1 MGKMHNFLVWLGI
14 AEEDEVTEEIIEMPV
29 GSNQDQQRGAANV
42 VSIHANKN
50 LRVIVCEP
58 QSFEEVELL
67 TDHLKNRK
75 QVIINFENTSEEL
88 TRKVFDFISGATYAL
103 EGNSQQLGRH
113 VFMFAPSNVEIS
125 KDARTLLMRNKFAK
139 PFGGGEQ

>member
-1 MGKMHNFLVWLGI
+1 MSKMHDFMVWLGI
-14 AEEDEVTEEIIEMPV
+14 AEEEEITEEIMEFPV
-29 GSNQDQQRGAANV
+29 ANADHRAAANV
-42 VSIHANKN
+42 VSIHTNKN

-58 QSFEEVELL
+58 QSFDEVELL

-75 QVIINFENTSEEL
+75 QIIINFENTPEDT
-88 TRKVFDFISGATYAL
+88 TRKIFDFISGATYAL

-125 KDARTLLMRNKFAK
+125 KDARTLMLRNRFGK
-139 PFGGGEQ
+139 PIGGDQ

>member
-1 MGKMHNFLVWLGI
+1 MSKMHDFMVWLGI
-14 AEEDEVTEEIIEMPV
+14 AEEEEITEEIMEMPI
-29 GSNQDQQRGAANV
+29 GSNADPRGAANV
-42 VSIHANKN
+42 VSIHTNKN

-75 QVIINFENTSEEL
+75 QIILNFENTPEET
-88 TRKVFDFISGATYAL
+88 TRKIFDFISGATYAL

-125 KDARTLLMRNKFAK
+125 KDARTLMLRNRFGK
-139 PFGGGEQ
+139 PFGGDQ

>member
-1 MGKMHNFLVWLGI
+1 MSKMHDFMVWLGI
-14 AEEDEVTEEIIEMPV
+14 AEEDEITEEIMEMPV
-29 GSNQDQQRGAANV
+29 GSNVDHRGAANV
-42 VSIHANKN
+42 VSIHTNKN

-75 QVIINFENTSEEL
+75 QIILNFENTPEEV
-88 TRKVFDFISGATYAL
+88 TRKIFDFISGATYAL

-113 VFMFAPSNVEIS
+113 VFMFAPSNIEIS
-125 KDARTLLMRNKFAK
+125 KDARALMMRNRFGK
-139 PFGGGEQ
+139 PFGGDQ

>member
-1 MGKMHNFLVWLGI
+1 MSKMHDFMVWLGI
-14 AEEDEVTEEIIEMPV
+14 AEEDEITEEIMEMPV
-29 GSNQDQQRGAANV
+29 GSNVDHRGAANV
-42 VSIHANKN
+42 VSIHTNKN

-75 QVIINFENTSEEL
+75 QIILNFENTPEEV
-88 TRKVFDFISGATYAL
+88 TRKIFDFISGATYAL

-113 VFMFAPSNVEIS
+113 VFMFAPSNIEIS
-125 KDARTLLMRNKFAK
+125 KDARTLMMRNRFGK
-139 PFGGGEQ
+139 PFGGDQ